1 MKVRDLSPFG
11 LRPPHLTDPL
21 PFPGHLTID
30 LGALARNWQAANEA
44 SGAAT
49 ASAVVKADGYGL
61 GVVPVVEALYQA
73 GCRTFFV
80 ALASEGLAVR
90 KALPDADI
98 YILNGTMK
106 DTASVMVEADL
117 VPVLNDLTQ
126 ISVWKGRCDAAGR
139 PLPAAL
145 MLDTGMSRLGLDADQ
160 VGAAGSDPE
169 VLGNL
174 SLKLVMSHLACADD
188 AASDMNAQQRASFD
202 TLRAKLHDAPASL
215 ANSAGIFLGQDY
227 HYDLTRP
234 GICLYGASPFAA
246 APAPFDPVVGTT
258 AEIIQVRDVKAG
270 DTIGYG
276 ATYKASRAMR
286 TATIAAG
293 YADGIFRTAGNSAMA
308 AINGTLV
315 PYVGRVS
322 MDLIALDITA
332 LDSAS
337 VKAGD
342 VVELLGSTVSVDDLA
357 QATGTIGYEVLTS
370 LGSRYERRYITG

>member
-1 MKVRDLSPFG
+1 M
-11 LRPPHLTDPL
+11 TDAP

-30 LGALARNWQAANEA
+30 LDAIARNWQAANEA

-61 GVVPVVEALYQA
+61 GVVPVVEALYRA

-80 ALASEGLAVR
+80 ALASEGVAVR
-90 KALPDADI
+90 KTLPDADI
-98 YILNGTMK
+98 YVLNGTMK
-106 DTASVMVEADL
+106 DTTSAMVEADL

-126 ISVWKGRCDAAGR
+126 ISQWKACSNAAGHT
-139 PLPAAL
+139 LPAAL

-160 VGAAGSDPE
+160 VSTVGGDPE

-174 SLKLVMSHLACADD
+174 NLKLVMSHLACADD
-188 AASDMNAQQRASFD
+188 ASSEMNARQKTSFD
-202 TLRAKLHDAPASL
+202 TLRARLPDAPASL
-215 ANSAGIFLGQDY
+215 ANSAGIFLGSDY

-234 GICLYGASPFAA
+234 GICLYGASPFSAA
-246 APAPFDPVVGTT
+246 SAPLEPVVRAV

-276 ATYKASRAMR
+276 ATYKASEAMR

-308 AINGTLV
+308 AINGRLV

-322 MDLIALDITA
+322 MDLIALDISA

-337 VKAGD
+337 VKPGD
-342 VVELLGSTVSVDDLA
+342 TVELLGSTVSVDDLA

>member
-1 MKVRDLSPFG
+1 M
-11 LRPPHLTDPL
+11 TDAL

-44 SGAAT
+44 SGGAT

-61 GVVPVVEALYQA
+61 GVVPVVEALYRA

-80 ALASEGLAVR
+80 ALASEGMAVR

-98 YILNGTMK
+98 YVLNGTMK
-106 DTASVMVEADL
+106 GTTTAMVEADL

-126 ISVWKGRCDAAGR
+126 ISQWKACCDAAGR
-139 PLPAAL
+139 SLPAAL
-145 MLDTGMSRLGLDADQ
+145 MLDTGMSRLGLDAEQ
-160 VGAAGSDPE
+160 VAVAGSNPE

-174 SLKLVMSHLACADD
+174 DLKLVMSHLACADD
-188 AASDMNAQQRASFD
+188 SSSEMNAQQRASFD
-202 TLRAKLHDAPASL
+202 TLRARLPDAPASL
-215 ANSAGIFLGQDY
+215 ANSAGIFLGADY

-246 APAPFDPVVGTT
+246 APAPFEPVIRAM
-258 AEIIQVRDVKAG
+258 AEIVQVRDVKAG

-276 ATYKASRAMR
+276 ATYTASGAMR
-286 TATIAAG
+286 TATVAAG
-293 YADGIFRTAGNSAMA
+293 YADGIFRMAGNSAMA

-322 MDLIALDITA
+322 MDLIALDISV
-332 LDSAS
+332 LDRAS
-337 VKAGD
+337 VTAGD
-342 VVELLGSTVSVDDLA
+342 LVELLGSRVSVDDLA
-357 QATGTIGYEVLTS
+357 QAAGTIGYEVLTS

>member
-1 MKVRDLSPFG
+1 M
-11 LRPPHLTDPL
+11 TDTP

-30 LGALARNWQAANEA
+30 LGALARNWQAANDA
-44 SGAAT
+44 SGTAT
-49 ASAVVKADGYGL
+49 TSAVVKADGYGL
-61 GVVPVVEALYQA
+61 GVVRVVEALYRA

-98 YILNGTMK
+98 YILNGIMNG
-106 DTASVMVEADL
+106 TASAMVEADL

-126 ISVWKGRCDAAGR
+126 ISLWKGCCDAADR

-160 VGAAGSDPE
+160 VSTLGSSPE

-174 SLKLVMSHLACADD
+174 DLKLVMSHLACADD
-188 AASDMNAQQRASFD
+188 ASSDMNARQRTSFD
-202 TLRAKLHDAPASL
+202 ALRAKLPDAPASL
-215 ANSAGIFLGQDY
+215 ANSAGIFLGEDY

-246 APAPFDPVVGTT
+246 GSAPFDPVVRAM

-276 ATYKASRAMR
+276 ATYTASAAMR

-322 MDLIALDITA
+322 MDLIALDVSA

-357 QATGTIGYEVLTS
+357 HATGTIGYEVLTS

>member
-1 MKVRDLSPFG
+1 M
-11 LRPPHLTDPL
+11 TDAL
-21 PFPGHLTID
+21 PFPGYLTID
-30 LGALARNWQAANEA
+30 VGALARNWQAANDA

-61 GVVPVVEALYQA
+61 GVVPVVKALHQA

-90 KALPDADI
+90 KALPDVDI
-98 YILNGTMK
+98 YILNGTMNG
-106 DTASVMVEADL
+106 TCPLMVEADL
-117 VPVLNDLTQ
+117 IPVLNDLTQ
-126 ISVWKGRCDAAGR
+126 VALWKEQGEASGRT
-139 PLPAAL
+139 LPAAL
-145 MLDTGMSRLGLDADQ
+145 MLDTGMSRLGLDHDQ
-160 VGAAGSDPE
+160 VIAAESNPQ
-169 VLGNL
+169 VLANL
-174 SLKLVMSHLACADD
+174 DLKLVMSHLACADD
-188 AASDMNAQQRASFD
+188 ASSQMNPRQRASFD
-202 TLRAKLHDAPASL
+202 TLRAKLPDAPASL
-215 ANSAGIFLGQDY
+215 ANSAGIFLGSDY

-234 GICLYGASPFAA
+234 GICLYGASPFVA
-246 APAPFDPVVGTT
+246 APAPFDPVVRTV

-276 ATYKASRAMR
+276 AAYKASRAMR

-322 MDLIALDITA
+322 MDLIALDISA

>member
-11 LRPPHLTDPL
+11 LWSTRLTDAP
-21 PFPGHLTID
+21 PFPGYLTID
-30 LGALARNWQAANEA
+30 LGALARNWQAANDA

-61 GVVPVVEALYQA
+61 GVVPVVEALYHA

-90 KALPDADI
+90 KALPEADI
-98 YILNGTMK
+98 YILNGIMNG
-106 DTASVMVEADL
+106 TASAMVEANL

-126 ISVWKGRCDAAGR
+126 ISLWKGCCDAAGR
-139 PLPAAL
+139 SLPAAL

-160 VGAAGSDPE
+160 VAVAGSNPE

-174 SLKLVMSHLACADD
+174 DLKLVMSHLACADD
-188 AASDMNAQQRASFD
+188 ASSDMNARQRASFD
-202 TLRAKLHDAPASL
+202 TLRARLPDTPASL
-215 ANSAGIFLGQDY
+215 ANSAGIFLGTDY
-227 HYDLTRP
+227 HYDVTRP
-234 GICLYGASPFAA
+234 GICLYGASPFTA
-246 APAPFDPVVGTT
+246 APAPFDPVVRAM
-258 AEIIQVRDVKAG
+258 AEILQVRDVKAG

-276 ATYKASRAMR
+276 ATFKASGAMR

-322 MDLIALDITA
+322 MDLIALDVSA
-332 LDSAS
+332 LDSTS

-357 QATGTIGYEVLTS
+357 QAAGTIGYEVLTS
-370 LGSRYERRYITG
+370 LGSRYERRYING